1 MQVFKSKVDWW
12 LGLPL
17 IYPIFLS
24 ITSIID
30 SEWYGYMGL
39 FIIILLIIIASKV
52 TKYII
57 SENQLTIQCFFY
69 VNAKIDILK
78 IKKIEKTN
86 TILSSPALSFDRI
99 RINYN
104 KYDEIFIAP
113 KEKQTFINQL
123 LEINPSIQISI

>member
-1 MQVFKSKVDWW
+1 MVRIAFN
-12 LGLPL
+12 LPN
-17 IYPIFLS
+17 ILS
-24 ITSIID
+24 ITRIVD
-30 SEWYGYMGL
+30 GEWYGYMGL

-78 IKKIEKTN
+78 IKTIEKTN
-86 TILSSPALSFDRI
+86 SIVSSPALSFDRI

-104 KYDEIFIAP
+104 KYDEIFISP
-113 KEKQTFINQL
+113 KEKKTFINKL
-123 LEINPSIQISI
+123 LQINPKIQVCV

>member
-104 KYDEIFIAP
+104 KYGEIFISP

-123 LEINPSIQISI
+123 LEINPNIQISI

>member
-24 ITSIID
+24 ITSIVD
-30 SEWYGYMGL
+30 DEWYGYMGL

-86 TILSSPALSFDRI
+86 TILGSPALSFDRI

-104 KYDEIFIAP
+104 KYDEIFISP

-123 LEINPSIQISI
+123 LEINPNIQISI

>member
-24 ITSIID
+24 ITSIVD
-30 SEWYGYMGL
+30 DEWYGYMGL

-86 TILSSPALSFDRI
+86 SIVSSPALSLDRI

-104 KYDEIFIAP
+104 KYDEIFISP

-123 LEINPSIQISI
+123 LEINPNIQISI

>member
-24 ITSIID
+24 ITSIVD
-30 SEWYGYMGL
+30 DEWYGYMGL

-86 TILSSPALSFDRI
+86 TILGSPALSFDRI

-104 KYDEIFIAP
+104 KYDEIFISP
-113 KEKQTFINQL
+113 KEKQHFINQL
-123 LEINPSIQISI
+123 LEINPDIQVSI

>member
-24 ITSIID
+24 ITSIVVD
-30 SEWYGYMGL
+30 EWYGYMGL

-69 VNAKIDILK
+69 VNAKINILK
-78 IKKIEKTN
+78 IKTIEKTN
-86 TILSSPALSFDRI
+86 SIVSSPALSFDRI

-104 KYDEIFIAP
+104 KYDEIFISP
-113 KEKQTFINQL
+113 KEKQHFINQL
-123 LEINPSIQISI
+123 LEINPKIQVSI

>member
-24 ITSIID
+24 ITSIVD
-30 SEWYGYMGL
+30 DEWYGYMGL

-113 KEKQTFINQL
+113 KEKQHFINKL
-123 LEINPSIQISI
+123 LEINPDIQVSI